1 MIRRGINREGFA
13 ALLPLGDGE
22 EDGVRRTLR
31 EMPQGAES
39 PFARVPGTHFARVT
53 LVPRLRGRDD
63 RTLAGVPFCL
73 FLGAEFD
80 AYPRAYLELVCRSI
94 PGPADELFGRCLG
107 YPGTGAP
114 GAFAHWMLEHR
125 VRAGF
130 SVHGNPGATA
140 ADVEQ
145 SLRLRGRLIAF
156 AVEARGLAPD
166 ELKARFAEQDWDAD
180 P

>member
-1 MIRRGINREGFA
+1 VIRRGINREGFA
-13 ALLPLGDGE
+13 ALLPLRDGE
-22 EDGVRRTLR
+22 EDDVRNTLR
-31 EMPQGAES
+31 AMSQGAQS

-73 FLGAEFD
+73 FFGAEFD
-80 AYPRAYLELVCRSI
+80 AFAGAYLEMICRSI
-94 PGPADELFGRCLG
+94 PGAADELFGACVG
-107 YPGTGAP
+107 YPGAGAP
-114 GAFAHWMLEHR
+114 GTFARWMLEHR

-140 ADVEQ
+140 ADVER
-145 SLRLRGRLIAF
+145 SLRLRERLIAF
-156 AVEARGLAPD
+156 AVEARGLAPE
-166 ELKARFAEQDWDAD
+166 ELKARFAEQDWDAE